1 MRLKEVYK
9 CPICKEQFERNPYG
23 NYKAKG
29 KIFCSYKCYN
39 EFLKRIEKKKW
50 EKIKGDFEY
59 YQPKQLK
66 SSTLKKKYG
75 KIY

>member
-39 EFLKRIEKKKW
+39 EFLKRIEKK
-50 EKIKGDFEY
+50 EM
-59 YQPKQLK
+59 
-66 SSTLKKKYG
+66 G
-75 KIY
+75 KN